1 MQVRHSESLCLDRAA
16 ADGRSAVDDATPK
29 DACTRSNATG
39 GEHAAVCHL
48 RHLDAPTL
56 LRSTGGALAQGSLRD
71 IGTACLIIADET
83 APCQLPRRR
92 RRRESISLWPLHI
105 CMGVVNVFSETHCK
119 ASTCLVLDVWLLV
132 GVVVGGVV
140 LIGGGLCGCRT
151 YRKHRVQAAGKH
163 APLQGEIM
171 IKKDIDQAQIQSRKN
186 TEKAG
191 HQFLEARNG
200 IASFLGKSKRKQTAK
215 NMRAEDMF
223 VKSTYEEKAVMAV
236 MPSDMRVKQ
245 EEDKLRKLTTMRR
258 VSMTAQSNVSFK
270 VADNVFASV
279 YEVKLPEVHLVKQ
292 LAIGPFSEVYAG
304 VWRGTKVGVKLLMPK
319 ETYQEGV
326 AEAVKNFRREIWVMS
341 RLDHPNVLQL
351 IGASLTSSCYV
362 LIMEYMANGS
372 LYDYLRDIKNIVP
385 LQLIL
390 HCAQDIVRGMQHVHG
405 NNILQRDLKT
415 KNLLVSDHLVVKVS
429 DFGLSRYKDKM
440 YGEYTFVGTP
450 FWAAPEVIRHDNYTE
465 KADVYSFGVVLWE
478 LIERVD
484 PYQGM
489 NPLQVPLLVCQEGL
503 RPSAFTNPAPE
514 KYYDLMTECWSSEME
529 KRPSFADIYL
539 RLHEIAVQYQQ
550 KTERVEAP
558 LATEKLSDLA
568 AHVNRAKRRASVVG
582 KHDFEC
588 SHEAMIKKIPIKQS
602 RSKTGSTL
610 VTVEQ
615 IKHLRSIYKGQ
626 R

>member
-1 MQVRHSESLCLDRAA
+1 MGIVYVYSEDHC
-16 ADGRSAVDDATPK
+16 
-29 DACTRSNATG
+29 
-39 GEHAAVCHL
+39 
-48 RHLDAPTL
+48 
-56 LRSTGGALAQGSLRD
+56 GS
-71 IGTACLIIADET
+71 
-83 APCQLPRRR
+83 
-92 RRRESISLWPLHI
+92 
-105 CMGVVNVFSETHCK
+105 
-119 ASTCLVLDVWLLV
+119 STCLLLDVWFVV
-132 GVVVGGVV
+132 GVVVA
-140 LIGGGLCGCRT
+140 LIVGSLLVMFVRRGNMLRRRHKVEMDLT
-151 YRKHRVQAAGKH
+151 NRNNESMIRKDV
-163 APLQGEIM
+163 
-171 IKKDIDQAQIQSRKN
+171 DQAQIQSRKN
-186 TEKAG
+186 TDKSG
-191 HQFLEARNG
+191 YQFLEARNG
-200 IASFLGKSKRKQTAK
+200 IASFLGKTKRKTTAK
-215 NMRAEDMF
+215 ELRAEDMF
-223 VKSTYEEKAVMAV
+223 QKPTYEERAVMAV
-236 MPSDMRVKQ
+236 APSDMRVKQ
-245 EEDKLRKLTTMRR
+245 EEDKLRKLTSMRR

-326 AEAVKNFRREIWVMS
+326 EEAVKNFRREIWVMS

-362 LIMEYMANGS
+362 LIMEYMTNGS
-372 LYDYLRDIKNIVP
+372 LYEYLRDTKNILP

-390 HCAQDIVRGMQHVHG
+390 HCAQDIVRGMLHVHEHD
-405 NNILQRDLKT
+405 ILQRDLKT

-478 LIERVD
+478 LIERTD
-484 PYQGM
+484 PYTGM

-503 RPSAFTNPAPE
+503 RPSNFKNPAPDN
-514 KYYDLMTECWSSEME
+514 YVALMHECWDGDMD
-529 KRPSFADIYL
+529 KRPSFAHIYQ
-539 RLHEIAVQYQQ
+539 RLHGISVQYQQ
-550 KTERVEAP
+550 QTDLVAAP

-568 AHVNRAKRRASVVG
+568 AHVNHARRRASVVG

-610 VTVEQ
+610 VTTEQ
-615 IKHLRSIYKGQ
+615 IKTLRKTYLRGK

>member
-1 MQVRHSESLCLDRAA
+1 
-16 ADGRSAVDDATPK
+16 
-29 DACTRSNATG
+29 
-39 GEHAAVCHL
+39 
-48 RHLDAPTL
+48 
-56 LRSTGGALAQGSLRD
+56 
-71 IGTACLIIADET
+71 
-83 APCQLPRRR
+83 
-92 RRRESISLWPLHI
+92 
-105 CMGVVNVFSETHCK
+105 MGVVYVHSEAHC
-119 ASTCLVLDVWLLV
+119 ASSTCLLVDMWLLV
-132 GVVVGGVV
+132 GLVFTVIVGYILV
-140 LIGGGLCGCRT
+140 LFARSMI
-151 YRKHRVQAAGKH
+151 RKDV
-163 APLQGEIM
+163 
-171 IKKDIDQAQIQSRKN
+171 DQAQIQSRKN
-186 TEKAG
+186 TAKSG

-200 IASFLGKSKRKQTAK
+200 IASFLGKKKRKTTYNNLPFSGSAWPDGTFHRTK
-215 NMRAEDMF
+215 TLRAEDMF
-223 VKSTYEEKAVMAV
+223 QQPTYEEKAVMAV
-236 MPSDMRVKQ
+236 APSDMRVKQ

-258 VSMTAQSNVSFK
+258 FVRVFGLLPRAITFSVSMTAQSNVSFK

-304 VWRGTKVGVKLLMPK
+304 VGVKLLMPK

-372 LYDYLRDIKNIVP
+372 LYEYLRDAKNIVP

-390 HCAQDIVRGMQHVHG
+390 HSAQDIVRGMLHVHDHD
-405 NNILQRDLKT
+405 ILQRDLKT

-450 FWAAPEVIRHDNYTE
+450 FC
-465 KADVYSFGVVLWE
+465 FGVVLWE
-478 LIERVD
+478 LIERTD
-484 PYQGM
+484 PYVGM

-503 RPSAFTNPAPE
+503 RPSPFRNPAPE
-514 KYYDLMTECWSSEME
+514 TY
-529 KRPSFADIYL
+529 
-539 RLHEIAVQYQQ
+539 V
-550 KTERVEAP
+550 AP

-568 AHVNRAKRRASVVG
+568 AHVNHARRRASVVG

-610 VTVEQ
+610 VTADQ
-615 IKHLRSIYKGQ
+615 IKVLRSMYKGSK